1 MRIFIVRQTYY
12 IVSCNIVCPED
23 TMLNI
28 DIVCLDIQYRICA
41 ISYVKTYDIV
51 CQNIR
56 YHMSTSL
63 LYDIVCPCKDIVLTI
78 GTPNFFDGKRPRRS
92 TGQGLQLLPRHCYAS
107 WTLSTRYAHGQDGTN
122 HHPPAHAMSYPYQ
135 RHRPPP
141 TPPCSPFG
149 RTASTIR
156 PRSASTIRPRSASTI
171 RVHDPSTIRVH
182 DPSTIRPRSS
192 THHVYTTNHPPRH
205 PTLRMAHSS
214 RTTLSSNTLRA
225 GPSGPPM
232 HGFSS
237 PDPTLHAPPA
247 SATEAR
253 AARGV

>member
-1 MRIFIVRQTYY
+1 
-12 IVSCNIVCPED
+12 
-23 TMLNI
+23 MLNI

-63 LYDIVCPCKDIVLTI
+63 LYDIVCPYKDIVLTI

-122 HHPPAHAMSYPYQ
+122 HHPPAHAMSTI
-135 RHRPPP
+135 RPR
-141 TPPCSPFG
+141 SS
-149 RTASTIR
+149 STIR
-156 PRSASTIRPRSASTI
+156 PRSA
-171 RVHDPSTIRVH
+171 
-182 DPSTIRPRSS
+182 STIRPRSS

-205 PTLRMAHSS
+205 PTLPIAHSS